1 MKGADIGVGWID
13 ETGNIYIQDRYAFAN
28 GRPMVDNTTI
38 DWFALQGHEV
48 SGWTAIQ
55 FKRLLDTCDIMD
67 VPIKSGTNHLIFAY
81 GLTDP
86 SPSGPN
92 GEISYHENRRDSRA
106 LSLRSYAD
114 SPSEDTF
121 AELDYFDFRLNN
133 HKIIID
139 SANEDLVHRI
149 LMYECH
155 PTAQFDDNN
164 LPDDLCDAIHRQ
176 TALCVHNVAILWDV
190 GGDYMVALP
199 EEAGYPVGGDFPI
212 KYYMVNIHYNN
223 PNRLSD
229 RTDSSGLRLYIGKE
243 LRQYDLGVLAL
254 GTKPSPAALAIP
266 PKVERF
272 IVDSYCSATATTNF
286 PKEGITVISAIP
298 HIHMPGRRVWTKLIR
313 NKTAVQYLP
322 DRGAFEFHYQYEYR
336 LPQPI
341 KLYRGDELATR
352 CIYNTMNKNTITL
365 GGKSTKDEMCL
376 HVMKYYPRMNN
387 MYVCLMMNSPQIWKS
402 MMNISSLVYLHRQLV
417 LAFINVYLDRLS
429 TILN

>member
-341 KLYRGDELATR
+341 KLYR
-352 CIYNTMNKNTITL
+352 
-365 GGKSTKDEMCL
+365 
-376 HVMKYYPRMNN
+376 
-387 MYVCLMMNSPQIWKS
+387 
-402 MMNISSLVYLHRQLV
+402 
-417 LAFINVYLDRLS
+417 
-429 TILN
+429 